1 MSLRRHGLRGGVLC
15 TVLLLAIVGL
25 CLTAVSTAQTEQNAP
40 RADAFVGYSWYHPG
54 GSVPIQGTLPTEPKG
69 WGAAVTYYF
78 DRHFGLTLDG
88 GGHYQTQA
96 DVHTLM
102 VGPTAMFR
110 GPGMNFFLHALGGL
124 HSLAPTSLN
133 TNNNLGTALG
143 GGLDIPL
150 GQRFS
155 FRVIE
160 ADYMYAHHNFVNNSG
175 VLFTDPHARV
185 NLNGAQLR
193 TGLVMNFGEIEKPTP
208 MSATCSVQP
217 TEVMVGEPVTAT
229 ATVSNVKKGHT
240 VTYTWASTG
249 GKVTPKDANAGID
262 TTGIAAGSYTVT
274 ARATDPKEKKNAEAT
289 CTANFTVKELP
300 KHPPTMSCSANPA
313 TVQAGTPSTITC
325 DCKSPDNNVT
335 VNVGDWNSSSGKIS
349 GTANTGTL
357 DTTGAA
363 AGPITVSAK
372 CTDNR
377 GLSSDGNATVTVE
390 QPPPPPTASKLNS
403 CDFPNKKKPWRVDN
417 TCKAILD
424 DVALRLQNAPDAKL
438 VIVGNQAPNEKRK
451 NLAGERAVDSKAYLS
466 GGEAKQAIDPS
477 RIETRTGS
485 GGTTT
490 ADYWLVPAGATF
502 SEPGTEPVNESKV
515 KAIPDH
521 PARKAPAKKK
531 KAAAP
536 AKP

>member
-1 MSLRRHGLRGGVLC
+1 MSLRRHRLQGGVLF
-15 TVLLLAIVGL
+15 TSLLLA
-25 CLTAVSTAQTEQNAP
+25 TAVLFLAASSVAQLEQNAP

-54 GSVPIQGTLPTEPKG
+54 GSVPFTGQLPSIPKG
-69 WGAAVTYYF
+69 WGGAFTYYL
-78 DRHFGLTLDG
+78 DRHFGLTLDA
-88 GGHYQTQA
+88 GGHYHDVA
-96 DVHTLM
+96 DAHTFM

-110 GPGMNFFLHALGGL
+110 TPGMNFFLHTLVGL
-124 HSLAPTSLN
+124 H
-133 TNNNLGTALG
+133 NLSPAALDSDNGVGATLG
-143 GGLDIPL
+143 GGLDIPVT
-150 GQRFS
+150 QRFS
-155 FRVIE
+155 VRALE
-160 ADYMYAHHNFVNNSG
+160 ADYVWAHHNFVNQNG
-175 VLFTDPHARV
+175 VSALDNHART
-185 NLNGAQLR
+185 NLSGAQLR
-193 TGLVMNFGEIEKPTP
+193 AGLVFNFGELEKPVP
-208 MSATCSVQP
+208 PSATCSVQP
-217 TEVMVGEPVTAT
+217 NEVMVGEPVTAT
-229 ATVSNVKKGHT
+229 
-240 VTYTWASTG
+240 VTPNNFHKDRTLTYNWSSTG
-249 GKVTPKDANAGID
+249 GKVTPKDTTATID
-262 TTGIAAGSYTVT
+262 TTGVAGGSYTVT
-274 ARATDPKEKKNAEAT
+274 ARVTDPKAKKMGEAT
-289 CTANFTVKELP
+289 CSANFTVKEPP
-300 KHPPTMSCSANPA
+300 KNPPTMTCSANPA

-325 DCKSPDNNVT
+325 DCKSPDNVP
-335 VNVGDWNSSSGKIS
+335 VSVAEWNASSGKVTGS
-349 GTANTGTL
+349 GNTGTL

-377 GLSSDGNATVTVE
+377 GLSTDGNTTVTVE

-403 CDFPNKKKPWRVDN
+403 CDFPNKAKPWRVDN

-502 SEPGTEPVNESKV
+502 SEPGTQPVDENKV

-521 PARKAPAKKK
+521 PARRGAAKK
-531 KAAAP
+531 KAAKP
-536 AKP
+536 ATP

>member
-1 MSLRRHGLRGGVLC
+1 MSVRRHGRERFFLGAG
-15 TVLLLAIVGL
+15 LLLFFL
-25 CLTAVSTAQTEQNAP
+25 CMSGFAAAQTEQNAP

-54 GSVPIQGTLPTEPKG
+54 GVVPVLGELPSMPKG
-69 WGAAVTYYF
+69 WGGAVTYYF

-88 GGHYQTQA
+88 GGHYHSV
-96 DVHTLM
+96 DDIHTLQI
-102 VGPTAMFR
+102 GPTAMFR
-110 GPGMNFFLHALGGL
+110 APGMNFFLHTLVGL
-124 HSLAPTSLN
+124 HHISPSHANSN
-133 TNNNLGTALG
+133 TNIGATLG

-150 GQRFS
+150 GQKFS
-155 FRVIE
+155 FRLFE
-160 ADYMYAHHNFVNNSG
+160 ADYMWAHHNFVGDNG
-175 VLFTDPHARV
+175 VLFTDPHART
-185 NLNGAQLR
+185 NFSGAQLR
-193 TGLVMNFGEIEKPTP
+193 TGLVFNFGELEKPAALA
-208 MSATCSVQP
+208 ATCSVQP

-229 ATVSNVKKGHT
+229 ATTSNVRKGHT
-240 VTYTWASTG
+240 VTYAWSSTG
-249 GKVTPKDANAGID
+249 GKVTPKDANATID
-262 TTGIAAGSYTVT
+262 TTGMAGGSYTVT
-274 ARATDPKEKKNAEAT
+274 ARVTDPKTKKNAEAT
-289 CTANFTVKELP
+289 CSANFTVKEPP
-300 KHPPTMSCSANPA
+300 KNPPTMSCSANPA

-325 DCKSPDNNVT
+325 DCKSPDNVP
-335 VNVGDWNSSSGKIS
+335 VSVSGWNASAGKIT
-349 GTANTGTL
+349 GTANTATL
-357 DTTGAA
+357 DTTGAS

-438 VIVGNQAPNEKRK
+438 VIVGNSAPTEKRK
-451 NLAGERAVDSKAYLS
+451 NLAAERAVDSKAYLS

-502 SEPGTEPVNESKV
+502 SEPGTQPVDENKV

-521 PARKAPAKKK
+521 PARRAPAKKK
-531 KAAAP
+531 A
-536 AKP
+536 AKPATP